1 MSYTVHMRTTSTT
14 ITIRA
19 DAALRRELEGR
30 ADALGKSL
38 SEVVREILE
47 AAVSRQP
54 LEGRVSHLKG
64 RLRLP
69 RSHSEPWRRELRERN
84 WRS

>member
-1 MSYTVHMRTTSTT
+1 MSTT

-19 DAALRRELEGR
+19 DEALRRDLEER
-30 ADALGKSL
+30 AAALGKSL

-47 AAVSRQP
+47 SALARQP
-54 LEGRVSHLKG
+54 LKG
-64 RLRLP
+64 RTGHLRGRLELP
-69 RSHSEPWRRELRERN
+69 RQEDEPWRRELRERN